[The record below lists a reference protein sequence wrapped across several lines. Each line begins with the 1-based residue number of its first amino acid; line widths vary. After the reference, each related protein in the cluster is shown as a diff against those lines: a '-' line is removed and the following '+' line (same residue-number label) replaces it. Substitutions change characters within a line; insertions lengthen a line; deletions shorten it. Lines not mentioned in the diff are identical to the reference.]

1 MQLFMQLR
9 RGGPHG
15 HALLNQQLAYRVLQ
29 LTYLTH
35 VKTAAK
41 RVIDNFL
48 HSRNLLH
55 AGSGWFLMVKMAL
68 VGDLEPVQN
77 NSQADLPQ
85 NLLSLQKDLFP
96 KFRAFALIVLIP

>member
-1 MQLFMQLR
+1 VHFKSF
-9 RGGPHG
+9 
-15 HALLNQQLAYRVLQ
+15 AEW
-29 LTYLTH
+29 LTGLGISKTSYLTH

-55 AGSGWFLMVKMAL
+55 AGSGWLLMVKMAL
-68 VGDLEPVQN
+68 IGDLEPVQN
-77 NSQADLPQ
+77 NSPADLPQ
-85 NLLSLQKDLFP
+85 NLSLQKDLFP

>member
-1 MQLFMQLR
+1 
-9 RGGPHG
+9 
-15 HALLNQQLAYRVLQ
+15 
-29 LTYLTH
+29 
-35 VKTAAK
+35 
-41 RVIDNFL
+41 
-48 HSRNLLH
+48 
-55 AGSGWFLMVKMAL
+55 MVKMAL

>member
-1 MQLFMQLR
+1 MHFKSF
-9 RGGPHG
+9 
-15 HALLNQQLAYRVLQ
+15 AEW
-29 LTYLTH
+29 LTGLGISKTSYLTH

-55 AGSGWFLMVKMAL
+55 AGSGWLLMVKMAL
-68 VGDLEPVQN
+68 IGDLEPVQN